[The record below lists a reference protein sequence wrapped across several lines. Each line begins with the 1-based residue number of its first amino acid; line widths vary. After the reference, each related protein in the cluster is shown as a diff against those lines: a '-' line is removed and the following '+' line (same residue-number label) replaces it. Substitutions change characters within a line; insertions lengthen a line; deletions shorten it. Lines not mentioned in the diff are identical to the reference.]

1 MQVKR
6 KLDAHCTAV
15 ENVGDKKM
23 SEELPTI
30 SNNDITLLIQR
41 AVLQVRSDMQD
52 NPYIQEALR
61 VLPAGGYRS
70 AIGSFWNAVVDD
82 LRNKIIFRS
91 LNLFNKEIKIGHEIK
106 TYDDFLNYVNDDQL
120 IEGAYKIGV
129 IGWEAYKLL
138 KQSKEARHIFYGHPK
153 SSDPSIIKVLSVID
167 DCIKYVLNEEY
178 PVKIIDIDEYID
190 TLKTENYD
198 RNEISIAN
206 ALNDLPEN
214 YKNELLNRLFSIYI
228 SPDVSSILSSNIE
241 FLSPLLWKVISK
253 DIKIQITRRVDQ
265 EYPKGNL
272 LKTQRAFNFINLVH
286 ANIYLSLNAKKYL
299 LEPLIKNLKVNLD
312 NWSLENEMVRKL
324 SVYAD
329 IIPEELID
337 DYVSAI
343 THTYVGT
350 VGSSLQWARTD
361 FYANGAACYIP
372 DMFEAFNDRMI
383 DSFISTLKTSD
394 ILKQRIK
401 TPSKI
406 RRLRTLGTIALG
418 KCSESYPQKNI
429 LQLLVDDT
437 KELEF
442 QKNIAK

>member
-1 MQVKR
+1 M
-6 KLDAHCTAV
+6 LDAHCTAV

-30 SNNDITLLIQR
+30 SNNDITPLIQR

>member
-1 MQVKR
+1 
-6 KLDAHCTAV
+6 
-15 ENVGDKKM
+15 M

-30 SNNDITLLIQR
+30 SNNDITPLIQR

-91 LNLFNKEIKIGHEIK
+91 LNLFNKEIKIEHEIK

>member
-1 MQVKR
+1 M
-6 KLDAHCTAV
+6 LDGHCTAV

-30 SNNDITLLIQR
+30 SNNDITPLIQR

-190 TLKTENYD
+190 TLKTKNYD

-299 LEPLIKNLKVNLD
+299 LEPLIKNLKANLD

-350 VGSSLQWARTD
+350 VGSSLQWVRTD

-401 TPSKI
+401 TPLKI

>member
-1 MQVKR
+1 
-6 KLDAHCTAV
+6 
-15 ENVGDKKM
+15 M

-30 SNNDITLLIQR
+30 SNNDITPLIQR

>member
-6 KLDAHCTAV
+6 QLDAHCTAV

-30 SNNDITLLIQR
+30 SNNDITPLIQR

>member
-1 MQVKR
+1 
-6 KLDAHCTAV
+6 
-15 ENVGDKKM
+15 M

-30 SNNDITLLIQR
+30 SNNDITPLIQR

-312 NWSLENEMVRKL
+312 NWSVENEMVRKL

>member
-6 KLDAHCTAV
+6 MLDAHCTAV

>member
-1 MQVKR
+1 
-6 KLDAHCTAV
+6 
-15 ENVGDKKM
+15 M

-30 SNNDITLLIQR
+30 SNNDITSLIQR

-106 TYDDFLNYVNDDQL
+106 TYDDFLNYVNGDQL

-312 NWSLENEMVRKL
+312 NWSFENEMVRKL

-350 VGSSLQWARTD
+350 VGSSFQWARTN
-361 FYANGAACYIP
+361 FYADGAACYIP

>member
-1 MQVKR
+1 M
-6 KLDAHCTAV
+6 LDAHCTAV

-228 SPDVSSILSSNIE
+228 SPDVSSIVSSNIE

>member
-6 KLDAHCTAV
+6 MLDAHCTAV

-30 SNNDITLLIQR
+30 SNNDITPLIQR

>member
-1 MQVKR
+1 MLCAQR
-6 KLDAHCTAV
+6 TAV

-30 SNNDITLLIQR
+30 SKNDITPLIQR

-91 LNLFNKEIKIGHEIK
+91 LNLFNKEINIGHEIK

-442 QKNIAK
+442 QKILQSKNI

>member
-1 MQVKR
+1 M
-6 KLDAHCTAV
+6 
-15 ENVGDKKM
+15 
-23 SEELPTI
+23 
-30 SNNDITLLIQR
+30 
-41 AVLQVRSDMQD
+41 
-52 NPYIQEALR
+52 
-61 VLPAGGYRS
+61 
-70 AIGSFWNAVVDD
+70 F
-82 LRNKIIFRS
+82 
-91 LNLFNKEIKIGHEIK
+91 
-106 TYDDFLNYVNDDQL
+106 
-120 IEGAYKIGV
+120 
-129 IGWEAYKLL
+129 
-138 KQSKEARHIFYGHPK
+138 
-153 SSDPSIIKVLSVID
+153 
-167 DCIKYVLNEEY
+167 
-178 PVKIIDIDEYID
+178 
-190 TLKTENYD
+190 
-198 RNEISIAN
+198 
-206 ALNDLPEN
+206 
-214 YKNELLNRLFSIYI
+214 
-228 SPDVSSILSSNIE
+228 
-241 FLSPLLWKVISK
+241 
-253 DIKIQITRRVDQ
+253 
-265 EYPKGNL
+265 PKGNL

-286 ANIYLSLNAKKYL
+286 ANIYLALNAKKYL

-383 DSFISTLKTSD
+383 DPFISTLKTSN

-418 KCSESYPQKNI
+418 KCSENYPQKNI

>member
-1 MQVKR
+1 
-6 KLDAHCTAV
+6 
-15 ENVGDKKM
+15 M

-30 SNNDITLLIQR
+30 SNNDITPLIQR

-61 VLPAGGYRS
+61 VLSAGGYRS

-91 LNLFNKEIKIGHEIK
+91 LNLFNKEIKIEHEIK

-228 SPDVSSILSSNIE
+228 SPDVSSSLSSNIE

-253 DIKIQITRRVDQ
+253 DRKIQITRRVDQ